1 MCVSDWA
8 DVRFQL
14 RKLTCWILTLCFQA
28 PLRFRNQIID
38 LNPPITFANNGE
50 PVFRNE
56 NFEDVYARLAYVDQ
70 EDAVSRKEL

>member
-14 RKLTCWILTLCFQA
+14 RKLTCWVLTLGFQA
-28 PLRFRNQIID
+28 LLRLQDQIID
-38 LNPPITFANNGE
+38 LNPSITFPNNGE